1 MTTRKRA
8 AGKNDGFV
16 ALKLKPI
23 NAEQAYDNGWNQ
35 ALLNAESICYEGGIR
50 ATPAALA
57 EKIRSLRN
65 DLPDEE
71 PTA

>member
-8 AGKNDGFV
+8 AGTNDGFV
-16 ALKLKPI
+16 AMKFRPLH
-23 NAEQAYDNGWNQ
+23 AGQSFDNGWNT
-35 ALLNAESICYEGGIR
+35 ALDYAERICYEGGIR

-71 PTA
+71 TTI

>member
-1 MTTRKRA
+1 MT
-8 AGKNDGFV
+8 
-16 ALKLKPI
+16 
-23 NAEQAYDNGWNQ
+23 EQVVYERGWNT
-35 ALLNAESICYEGGIR
+35 ALDYAERICYEGGIR

-71 PTA
+71 AAL